1 MSSGNTGQK
10 SYLFSFFPNG
20 IGFLVL
26 GGIFL
31 CVALVF
37 QVIPLDPYTINLTIN
52 GVRQPPTMETVSRFR
67 NLFLLVFGLAG
78 LISIILG
85 ALCVSYMTTRR
96 KKALRLK
103 EDGVQITAKATE
115 CVPSMLHTFKWWSL
129 TWGIGISSCRGR
141 SFAARRH
148 RHLLRLHCSYKDTD
162 GTTHQ
167 FKSDY
172 LRRDPLKELA
182 KRQVTV
188 YRDRNDPDCYF
199 VDVDG
204 STKR

>member
-1 MSSGNTGQK
+1 MSSRSVAQK

-20 IGFLVL
+20 IGLLVL

-31 CVALVF
+31 CVALIF
-37 QVIPLDPYTINLTIN
+37 QVIPLDPYTISVTIN

-67 NLFLLVFGLAG
+67 NLFLLAFGLAG
-78 LISIILG
+78 LLVVIPGVLCIL
-85 ALCVSYMTTRR
+85 YTTTRR
-96 KKALRLK
+96 KTALRLK
-103 EDGVQITAKATE
+103 QEGVQITARATE
-115 CVPSMLHTFKWWSL
+115 SVPSMLHTFKWWSL

-148 RHLLRLHCSYKDTD
+148 RHLLRLHCRYKDSD
-162 GTTHQ
+162 GVTYE

-172 LRRDPLKELA
+172 LRRDPLKQLA

-188 YRDRNDPDCYF
+188 YYDRNDPNCYF

-204 STKR
+204 STKE